1 MSTLLESIYNGLVQ
15 TTWIEAIAV
24 ISGIV
29 SVWYSRKENILVFP
43 TGLLNTTVYIYL
55 SLKGHLLGEA
65 SVNLYYTIMSLYG
78 WYLWTRKDK
87 INQQFILQ
95 ITNSNTKERIQQFLF
110 FAGVYALI
118 YFALVYLKQSFAPE
132 AIPWADALA
141 SASAYT
147 AMWLMAKKKV
157 ESWFWWVVTNIA
169 SIPLYFIKGYAFT
182 SVQFIALLILA
193 IAGWIEWS
201 KKTNQAKNISS
212 KQLQKIVVL
221 GPESTGKSTLC
232 EALAKHYGTVDCKEY
247 ARQYL
252 HENGIKYNFE
262 DLLTIAKGQLTL
274 ENEALEK
281 AKELQIYNSNNK
293 IIIDTNMYVM
303 KVWCEYVFNNCHTY
317 ILDEINNREYDL
329 YLLCDIDL
337 PWTADE
343 MREYPD
349 EKPRQE
355 LFAIY
360 KDILINQ
367 NTPWGIVS
375 GSGAERTQNA
385 IKLIDKILG

>member
-1 MSTLLESIYNGLVQ
+1 MSSLLESIYNGLVQ

-43 TGLLNTTVYIYL
+43 TGLLNTTIYIYL

-78 WYLWTRKDK
+78 WFLWTRKNK
-87 INQQFILQ
+87 TNNEFILQ

-110 FAGVYALI
+110 FAGVYVII

-169 SIPLYFIKGYAFT
+169 SIPLYFIKGYTFT
-182 SVQFIALLILA
+182 SVQFIVLLILA

-201 KKTNQAKNISS
+201 RKANNINNNNQAK
-212 KQLQKIVVL
+212 IV
-221 GPESTGKSTLC
+221 
-232 EALAKHYGTVDCKEY
+232 
-247 ARQYL
+247 
-252 HENGIKYNFE
+252 N
-262 DLLTIAKGQLTL
+262 
-274 ENEALEK
+274 
-281 AKELQIYNSNNK
+281 
-293 IIIDTNMYVM
+293 
-303 KVWCEYVFNNCHTY
+303 
-317 ILDEINNREYDL
+317 
-329 YLLCDIDL
+329 
-337 PWTADE
+337 
-343 MREYPD
+343 
-349 EKPRQE
+349 
-355 LFAIY
+355 
-360 KDILINQ
+360 
-367 NTPWGIVS
+367 
-375 GSGAERTQNA
+375 
-385 IKLIDKILG
+385 